1 MTNKE
6 LATQILEL
14 VGGKE
19 NISAVTHCI
28 TRLRMTIK
36 DLNIIKEDQIKK
48 LPGVM
53 GVNLVEG
60 QYQVILGPK
69 VADVF
74 LEFEPLVGL
83 SKNNEVPKEKK
94 KLLAV
99 ILDTF
104 TGIFTPILPAIIGA
118 GLLKGIL
125 LGLMFANVI
134 SPDGEM
140 FKWLM
145 LFSDAAYY
153 FLPFL
158 LAVST
163 GVSQRLCKPLN

>member
-53 GVNLVEG
+53 WVNLVEG

-74 LEFEPLVGL
+74 L
-83 SKNNEVPKEKK
+83 
-94 KLLAV
+94 
-99 ILDTF
+99 
-104 TGIFTPILPAIIGA
+104 
-118 GLLKGIL
+118 
-125 LGLMFANVI
+125 
-134 SPDGEM
+134 
-140 FKWLM
+140 
-145 LFSDAAYY
+145 
-153 FLPFL
+153 
-158 LAVST
+158 
-163 GVSQRLCKPLN
+163 